1 MTEQLAKGIEKV
13 GKVATLLPRAKELYQ
28 ALLEKLGT
36 IPPQHIAQAREQIR
50 ELVGEI
56 RLIPTKDGYLEA
68 ELTGRYEGVLKL
80 AVGAKLNNVVA
91 GEGFEPSTFG
101 L

>member
-1 MTEQLAKGIEKV
+1 M
-13 GKVATLLPRAKELYQ
+13 
-28 ALLEKLGT
+28 
-36 IPPQHIAQAREQIR
+36 AQSREQIR

-56 RLIPTKDGYLEA
+56 RLVPTGDDSLDA
-68 ELTGRYEGVLKL
+68 VLTGRYEGVLKL
-80 AVGAKLNNVVA
+80 AVGSGLNNVVA

>member
-1 MTEQLAKGIEKV
+1 MV
-13 GKVATLLPRAKELYQ
+13 ND
-28 ALLEKLGT
+28 LGRLSK
-36 IPPQHIAQAREQIR
+36 QHVAQAREQIR

-56 RLIPTKDGYLEA
+56 RLAPTAEGYLEA
-68 ELTGRYEGVLKL
+68 VLAGRYEGVLKL
-80 AVGAKLNNVVA
+80 AVGAKLNNNMVA